1 VKVQNVNQTVDIEID
16 TLLEET
22 VTVSSDEERAN
33 ENKGTFFGSGSC
45 GSCGGGGSC
54 GGRCSRNGGYH

>member
-1 VKVQNVNQTVDIEID
+1 MQNVNQTVDIEID
-16 TLLEET
+16 ALLEET
-22 VTVSSDEERAN
+22 VTVSSDEEQAN
-33 ENKGTFFGSGSC
+33 ENKGTFFGRC